1 MDNSQTIKVKSHT
14 KIGDYSQLIKLKL
27 SALVVFS
34 AVIGYAFA
42 NPVFEIYKIV
52 LLIIAGILV
61 TGSSNA
67 INEILERDIDKL
79 MNRTSDRPLP
89 AGRMNITEAVLFA
102 GIAGIIGIIMF
113 TYFFNPITGVLAA
126 VSLLL
131 YGFVYTPLKKIS
143 SIAVFIGAIPGA
155 LPPTI
160 GYVAYSNKLDQ
171 VALVLFALQFIW
183 QFSHFWAIAWVSF
196 DDYKKA
202 DIMLLPDANGK
213 TKLSAFYT
221 FLYTLV
227 LLPMAFV
234 PFYLGM
240 VGLYGTLVIL
250 LVSLYFAYTGL
261 IFYLKCDD
269 VSAKR
274 VMFGSFFYL
283 PIMQLSILM
292 DKI

>member
-27 SALVVFS
+27 AALVVFS
-34 AVIGYAFA
+34 AVIGYAIA
-42 NPVFEIYKIV
+42 NPVLEIYKII

-67 INEILERDIDKL
+67 INEILERDTDKL

-89 AGRMNITEAVLFA
+89 TGRMNITEAVLFA

-171 VALVLFALQFIW
+171 IALVLFALQFIW

-250 LVSLYFAYTGL
+250 LVSLYFAYTGF

-269 VSAKR
+269 ISAKR